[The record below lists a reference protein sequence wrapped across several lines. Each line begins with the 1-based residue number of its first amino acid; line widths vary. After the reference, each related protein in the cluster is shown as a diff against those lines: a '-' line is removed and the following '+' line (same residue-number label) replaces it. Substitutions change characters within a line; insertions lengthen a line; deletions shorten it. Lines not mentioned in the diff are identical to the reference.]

1 MPAAVGTGAIV
12 KEQQGTIAKVVTG
25 KVVMAP
31 TVPDCCQLTELTE
44 ATVLTNIERRY
55 MDNKMYTFTGNILL
69 AVNPYERLPIYEEQ
83 YMARFPDVA
92 ISKAEPHVFASAEEA
107 YQRIRKDR
115 RAQSIVVSGES
126 GAGKTE
132 TNKYLMRYLAWRSRG
147 GKGGTGG
154 ADLANAIL
162 QSNPILEGFG
172 NAKTGRNNNSS
183 RFGKFIRIHFDPKGG
198 VGGAVMSTYL
208 LEKSRVVF
216 QGPNERN
223 YHSFYMLQAGASAGE
238 RASFSLEPGPEKYAF
253 LNQSGCYANTGWGED
268 SKEYAAMRTAMS
280 AVGLNE
286 TTQLEMLSVL
296 ASTMHLGNVDF
307 NKVANEEYACA
318 ADEARL
324 ALASHLLGCE
334 DVGPLLLQRSMKVPG
349 AVYNIQLT
357 PPQATAAR
365 NAFGKQVYCLLFDWI
380 VARINDSIRGNAN
393 DAMPFIGLLDVFGFE
408 IFEVNSFEQL
418 CINFANEKLHQFFL
432 KFVFKMEEEIYK
444 AEAIA
449 GIKIEYSDN
458 QPCIDL
464 IERPPMGIFK
474 LLDSMCKTPKATD
487 VKFCTSIFDE
497 HAKPGKQHAH
507 LVVPKRRPREDT
519 EFSVRHFAGEVRYA
533 CTNFLEKNNDSLD
546 TSFKDMLLQASNGV
560 TRALAQIAADRD
572 ESATAGNAKSG
583 ARSVGGFASV
593 SKRFV
598 DDINSLV
605 NTLNM
610 TTAHFVRCMKPNAR
624 FKKLDFDRA
633 MIKTQL
639 QCNGTL
645 EAVQLMRHGYP
656 NRVPYD
662 LMFDRYKKHLLS
674 VPGVK
679 DLTPA
684 QFCEVLAAIANLDA
698 SDYAL
703 GVTKMFLKAGKGKFL
718 EELKE
723 KPIDEVLPVLK
734 AKMIE
739 WERRRRALPLIAKFL
754 HMQVKRCR
762 YKRERRLAV
771 YVQSHRRGVLA
782 RRAFK
787 AKLAAHRAATEAAR
801 IAKAEAARSGH
812 AHRPSTLSAE
822 VAKAEAQAREY
833 AEVQAEVAAEMGLS
847 EQVAESTAAAE
858 ALGGEKASVAAK
870 ALQEKYGLGGAGKGR
885 AGRGAFDLMSPRSSE
900 KLAAEA
906 VTLPEILDP
915 KALQALLQGM
925 DYSMMETEI
934 EAIVLKAKTEA
945 RLRERQR
952 IHEITEAVRL
962 EAQRKL
968 KYHVSLAQKQ
978 IREELNQR
986 VTAEVKSHAMVQKA
1000 SFTAEGE
1007 RCTLRVVQQK
1017 DHSETFTK
1025 TLKTKEVDAI
1035 RAMFKQW
1042 DVDGDGAISYSEFIA
1057 VMKSV
1062 AERQGKPFSE
1072 KRVQAMFALADLDK
1086 NGSVDFAEFLVMQV
1100 QKADRAKLKA
1110 ELGADG
1116 AGASN
1121 DSGFLGVGASPGLER
1136 LKEVLSEKK
1145 GANGKD
1151 RVGTGDHASIASF
1164 SDLASAT
1171 DLEPGAP
1178 LTEAIDLGPQ
1188 FLREYLR
1195 FNRNGNGC
1203 LELEQFVA
1211 VLETTLLKRG
1221 LRVYRKQLEGM
1232 FRAADF
1238 DEDGIVE
1245 LHQFVQLDSV
1255 KRYFDTLQKREI
1267 QHQQQARE
1275 QNEAQQ
1281 RAVVLQHQKQ
1291 EAERQAGDRR
1301 RSQEIAYRQQQQANV
1316 YAASMPQ
1323 VPPSPGWGAP
1333 SPGWGASSP
1342 AMRPPMSEGEALL
1355 SHRLDQAQRQLA
1367 MVAQVN
1373 AVERDLELALQM
1385 GAGSTSAGTGAM
1397 PRTALAMCG
1406 DSQRAAGKQ
1415 QHQAGAAPK
1424 PVIYLDDWQQG
1435 RSGLSSKHHQRL
1447 GMQGFTPQSEREP
1460 AADISSRGGAGGGGG
1475 GSRRKSV
1482 GDGSSVGDGTT
1493 AAGGSHDNSPPQR
1506 MGGIVRRDGRTD
1518 AYTETSNAA
1527 MNRFLSS
1534 QAAALRSTD
1543 LNPTTGVIGR
1553 LSAAPNV
1560 AGFALRALG
1569 ALEGGLSAS
1578 AQVDQYAS
1586 PSTRAAQSQ
1595 SRQPVTPSTPIGA
1608 ALKRADS
1615 FGRRASSLFGF
1626 GSGRGSQTSNRTAG
1640 SPAMPTPPLAL
1651 PSTGTMKR
1659 TDSFLSRAKRRLG
1672 GGFSARGLPESPK
1685 GADGDLRQ
1693 HL

>member
-1 MPAAVGTGAIV
+1 
-12 KEQQGTIAKVVTG
+12 
-25 KVVMAP
+25 
-31 TVPDCCQLTELTE
+31 
-44 ATVLTNIERRY
+44 
-55 MDNKMYTFTGNILL
+55 
-69 AVNPYERLPIYEEQ
+69 
-83 YMARFPDVA
+83 
-92 ISKAEPHVFASAEEA
+92 
-107 YQRIRKDR
+107 
-115 RAQSIVVSGES
+115 
-126 GAGKTE
+126 
-132 TNKYLMRYLAWRSRG
+132 
-147 GKGGTGG
+147 
-154 ADLANAIL
+154 
-162 QSNPILEGFG
+162 
-172 NAKTGRNNNSS
+172 
-183 RFGKFIRIHFDPKGG
+183 
-198 VGGAVMSTYL
+198 
-208 LEKSRVVF
+208 
-216 QGPNERN
+216 
-223 YHSFYMLQAGASAGE
+223 
-238 RASFSLEPGPEKYAF
+238 
-253 LNQSGCYANTGWGED
+253 
-268 SKEYAAMRTAMS
+268 
-280 AVGLNE
+280 
-286 TTQLEMLSVL
+286 
-296 ASTMHLGNVDF
+296 
-307 NKVANEEYACA
+307 
-318 ADEARL
+318 
-324 ALASHLLGCE
+324 
-334 DVGPLLLQRSMKVPG
+334 
-349 AVYNIQLT
+349 
-357 PPQATAAR
+357 
-365 NAFGKQVYCLLFDWI
+365 
-380 VARINDSIRGNAN
+380 
-393 DAMPFIGLLDVFGFE
+393 
-408 IFEVNSFEQL
+408 
-418 CINFANEKLHQFFL
+418 
-432 KFVFKMEEEIYK
+432 
-444 AEAIA
+444 
-449 GIKIEYSDN
+449 
-458 QPCIDL
+458 
-464 IERPPMGIFK
+464 
-474 LLDSMCKTPKATD
+474 
-487 VKFCTSIFDE
+487 
-497 HAKPGKQHAH
+497 
-507 LVVPKRRPREDT
+507 
-519 EFSVRHFAGEVRYA
+519 
-533 CTNFLEKNNDSLD
+533 
-546 TSFKDMLLQASNGV
+546 
-560 TRALAQIAADRD
+560 
-572 ESATAGNAKSG
+572 
-583 ARSVGGFASV
+583 
-593 SKRFV
+593 
-598 DDINSLV
+598 
-605 NTLNM
+605 
-610 TTAHFVRCMKPNAR
+610 
-624 FKKLDFDRA
+624 
-633 MIKTQL
+633 
-639 QCNGTL
+639 
-645 EAVQLMRHGYP
+645 
-656 NRVPYD
+656 
-662 LMFDRYKKHLLS
+662 
-674 VPGVK
+674 
-679 DLTPA
+679 
-684 QFCEVLAAIANLDA
+684 
-698 SDYAL
+698 
-703 GVTKMFLKAGKGKFL
+703 
-718 EELKE
+718 
-723 KPIDEVLPVLK
+723 
-734 AKMIE
+734 
-739 WERRRRALPLIAKFL
+739 
-754 HMQVKRCR
+754 
-762 YKRERRLAV
+762 
-771 YVQSHRRGVLA
+771 
-782 RRAFK
+782 
-787 AKLAAHRAATEAAR
+787 
-801 IAKAEAARSGH
+801 
-812 AHRPSTLSAE
+812 
-822 VAKAEAQAREY
+822 
-833 AEVQAEVAAEMGLS
+833 
-847 EQVAESTAAAE
+847 
-858 ALGGEKASVAAK
+858 
-870 ALQEKYGLGGAGKGR
+870 
-885 AGRGAFDLMSPRSSE
+885 
-900 KLAAEA
+900 
-906 VTLPEILDP
+906 
-915 KALQALLQGM
+915 M

-986 VTAEVKSHAMVQKA
+986 VTAEVKSHAMLQKA

-1116 AGASN
+1116 PGASN
-1121 DSGFLGVGASPGLER
+1121 DGGFLGAGASPGLER
-1136 LKEVLSEKK
+1136 LKEVLSDKK

-1151 RVGTGDHASIASF
+1151 RVGSGDHASIASF
-1164 SDLASAT
+1164 SELASAT

-1178 LTEAIDLGPQ
+1178 LTEAIDLGPH

-1291 EAERQAGDRR
+1291 EAERQAAARAH
-1301 RSQEIAYRQQQQANV
+1301 EIAYRQQQQANV
-1316 YAASMPQ
+1316 YAASMPHA
-1323 VPPSPGWGAP
+1323 PP

-1342 AMRPPMSEGEALL
+1342 GWGAPSSGWGAPSPAMRPPLSEGEALL

-1373 AVERDLELALQM
+1373 AVERDLQLALQM
-1385 GAGSTSAGTGAM
+1385 GAGSVSAGTGAI
-1397 PRTALAMCG
+1397 PRTELVMGG
-1406 DSQRAAGKQ
+1406 DSRRAAGKQ
-1415 QHQAGAAPK
+1415 QHHAGAAPK

-1447 GMQGFTPQSEREP
+1447 GMHGFTPQSEREP
-1460 AADISSRGGAGGGGG
+1460 AADISSRVGGGG
-1475 GSRRKSV
+1475 GSRRGSV
-1482 GDGSSVGDGTT
+1482 GDGSS
-1493 AAGGSHDNSPPQR
+1493 AAVGSHDNSPPQR

-1569 ALEGGLSAS
+1569 ALDGGLSAS
-1578 AQVDQYAS
+1578 GPVDHYAT
-1586 PSTRAAQSQ
+1586 PSNRAAQSEA
-1595 SRQPVTPSTPIGA
+1595 RQPVTPSTPIGA

-1626 GSGRGSQTSNRTAG
+1626 GSGRGSQTSNRAAG
-1640 SPAMPTPPLAL
+1640 SPSMPTTPLAL

-1672 GGFSARGLPESPK
+1672 GGSSARGLPDSPK